1 MPEDETR
8 LRARFTELLLHAP
21 TRDLR
26 EGFGLARRL
35 GPAAAPVL
43 WALTSAEKSNM
54 KRRMAVL
61 AAACLAEGE
70 GGEAR
75 MLQHLDDRSPL
86 QDRLVVCL
94 HLALAPARTRR
105 PQEFWERTLGRD
117 QKEPEPL
124 LLVLALLASARSEGS
139 GALCP
144 PSLLRV
150 ENPGVTAA
158 AVCAGAPVSDAFV
171 QPYLRPRPPAHA
183 AFVQRAQMLAA
194 LPDRAE
200 DVPTN
205 DGIERARAFVQA
217 SGEAN
222 ATLRDA
228 AALLLSYGDA
238 IRPDGQSRPEWRL
251 LQLYAAEP
259 RAATTLANWLQA
271 LPSPLD
277 EPARTRLA
285 VAYVMS
291 RPIATVV
298 DERSAW
304 GSVAAIRRHV
314 ALALAWRLC
323 RITVPNAIRTPQP
336 DLPEWGFV
344 RWASGDD
351 GRVAAN
357 FDDPDLQ
364 QGAGLA
370 DAGRLSRE
378 AAARLFED
386 TLWRW
391 GSHPGLGR
399 FAVQQEFVRDLVL
412 SGSLPG
418 NRYAIGLADHLRYL
432 PAGLGNE
439 NDFFWLAVELY
450 EFMRE
455 PALPIPAE
463 CRLR

>member
-8 LRARFTELLLHAP
+8 LRARFTELLLNAP

-26 EGFGLARRL
+26 EGFDTARRL

-43 WALTSAEKSNM
+43 WTLVAAEKSNM

-70 GGEAR
+70 GGDER
-75 MLQHLDDRSPL
+75 VLQRLDERSPL
-86 QDRLVVCL
+86 QDRLVSCV
-94 HLALAPARTRR
+94 HLALGPKRVRR
-105 PQEFWERTLGRD
+105 PQEFWPHVLGSDRN
-117 QKEPEPL
+117 EPEPL
-124 LLVLALLASARSEGS
+124 LLVAALLASSRFPETGSECPS
-139 GALCP
+139 G
-144 PSLLRV
+144 LLRV

-158 AVCAGAPVSDAFV
+158 AVYAGAPVSDTFV
-171 QPYLRPRPPAHA
+171 QNYLRPRPPAHA
-183 AFVQRAQMLAA
+183 TFVQRAQLLRA
-194 LPDRAE
+194 LPTRPGE
-200 DVPTN
+200 VLPN
-205 DGIERARAFVQA
+205 EMVERAAGFVQA
-217 SGEAN
+217 SGEGN

-228 AALLLSYGDA
+228 AALVLSAGDA
-238 IRPDGQSRPEWRL
+238 IRAEGLPRPEWRL

-259 RAATTLANWLQA
+259 KAAGSMQSWLPPE
-271 LPSPLD
+271 PSPLD

-291 RPIATVV
+291 RSVDDVV
-298 DERSAW
+298 ADRAVW
-304 GSVAAIRRHV
+304 GAVASIRRHV
-314 ALALAWRLC
+314 AVALALRLC
-323 RITVPNAIRTPQP
+323 ATTTAPIRTSQV

-351 GRVAAN
+351 AKLGSG
-357 FDDPDLQ
+357 FDDPLLA
-364 QGAGLA
+364 QGAVLA

-378 AAARLFED
+378 AAARLLED

-399 FAVQQEFVRDLVL
+399 FTAHHEFVRDLIL

-418 NRYAIGLADHLRYL
+418 NRYAIGVADHLRYL

-450 EFMRE
+450 EFVKE
-455 PALPIPAE
+455 PTLPIPPE